1 MNNSKNVSV
10 QVLSCT
16 LVLIFLVGFGSCNI
30 DQDKAEC
37 ADQLVGLAPCLPY
50 VGGDAKSPTIDCC
63 SGIKV
68 VVQKSKKCL
77 CVLIKDRDDP
87 KLGLKINATLALNL
101 PSSCHVPINISRCVD
116 LLNLPSN
123 SPDAKMFRDYENKTE
138 ARSSTTGPISSG
150 NSTSSGTVAQEKS
163 DGGSLGKSLM
173 GIEMLFGSLLLFYIP
188 HLVLSV

>member
-10 QVLSCT
+10 QALSCT
-16 LVLIFLVGFGSCNI
+16 LVLKFLVGFGSCNI
-30 DQDKAEC
+30 DKAKAEC

-77 CVLIKDRDDP
+77 CVLIKDRNDP

-123 SPDAKMFRDYENKTE
+123 SLDAKMFRDYENKTE
-138 ARSSTTGPISSG
+138 ARSSTTAPISSG
-150 NSTSSGTVAQEKS
+150 NSTSSGTVAQERS
-163 DGGSLGKSLM
+163 DGVSLGKSLM

-188 HLVLSV
+188 HLVFYV

>member
-10 QVLSCT
+10 QALSCT
-16 LVLIFLVGFGSCNI
+16 LVLKFLVGFGSCNI
-30 DQDKAEC
+30 DQDKAEY
-37 ADQLVGLAPCLPY
+37 QLVRLAPCLPY

-77 CVLIKDRDDP
+77 CVLSKDRNDP
-87 KLGLKINATLALNL
+87 NLGLKINATLALNL

-116 LLNLPSN
+116 ILNLPSN
-123 SPDAKMFRDYENKTE
+123 SLDVKMFRDYENKIE
-138 ARSSTTGPISSG
+138 ARSSTTASISSG
-150 NSTSSGTVAQEKS
+150 NSTSSGTVAQEMS
-163 DGGSLGKSLM
+163 DGVSLGKSLM

-188 HLVLSV
+188 YLVFYV

>member
-10 QVLSCT
+10 QALSCT

-87 KLGLKINATLALNL
+87 KLGLKIKATLALNL

-116 LLNLPSN
+116 ILNLPSN
-123 SPDAKMFRDYENKTE
+123 SLDAKMFRDYENKTE
-138 ARSSTTGPISSG
+138 ARSSTTAPISR
-150 NSTSSGTVAQEKS
+150 NSTSSGIVAQEKS
-163 DGGSLGKSLM
+163 DGVSLGKSLM

-188 HLVLSV
+188 HLVFYV